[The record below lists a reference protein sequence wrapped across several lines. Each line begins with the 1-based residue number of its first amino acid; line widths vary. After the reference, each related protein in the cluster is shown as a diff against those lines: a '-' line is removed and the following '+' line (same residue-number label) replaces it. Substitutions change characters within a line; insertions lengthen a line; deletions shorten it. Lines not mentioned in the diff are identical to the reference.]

1 MNSKRHALLALLLGL
16 TSSAVTAQTLRSQ
29 RIATGFVQPTY
40 LTAPPNDPTRLF
52 VVEQGGRIRLIK
64 NGVVL
69 ATPFLDITTS
79 VLSGGER
86 GLLGLAFHPAYATNR
101 RFYVYF
107 TRRPDGAIVVNRYLR
122 SLNNPDRASAE
133 TGQTVIVIPHPNF
146 SNHNGGCLQFGPD
159 GFLYFGTGD
168 GGSGGDPNCNAQNG
182 ASLLGKL
189 LRIDV
194 DSGSPYVV
202 PPSNPFVGVPGF
214 QPEIW
219 AVGLRNPWRFSFDAL
234 TGDLYLG
241 DVGQDTQEEIDFTP
255 AGTGGGENY
264 GWKIMEGTTCFSS
277 ASCTNP
283 PPCNSPLFTDPIW
296 TYNHAG
302 TNNCSVTGGYVY
314 RGSRIAGLGGTYF
327 FADFC
332 SSQIWSFRVVGGV
345 VQNFTN
351 RTAELDPP
359 NATINSITSFGED
372 ATGELYIV
380 DQGGEIFRIMRSEG
394 DASWKVVNEH
404 GELIEDGQR

>member
-1 MNSKRHALLALLLGL
+1 MNSKRHAILLALFLGL
-16 TSSAVTAQTLRSQ
+16 TSSAVAAQTLRSQ
-29 RIATGFVQPTY
+29 RIASGFTQPTY

-52 VVEQGGRIRLIK
+52 VVEQAGRIRLIK
-64 NGVVL
+64 NGIVL

-86 GLLGLAFHPAYATNR
+86 GLLGLAFHPGYATNR
-101 RFYVYF
+101 RFYVYY
-107 TRRPDGAIVVNRYLR
+107 TRRPDGAIVVSRYLR

-133 TGQTVIVIPHPNF
+133 TAQTVIVIPHPTF

-168 GGSGGDPNCNAQNG
+168 GGGSGDPNCNAQDG
-182 ASLLGKL
+182 SSLLGKL

-194 DSGSPYVV
+194 DSGNPYAV
-202 PPSNPFVGVPGF
+202 PPSNPFVGVAGF

-219 AVGLRNPWRFSFDAL
+219 AVGLRNPWRFSFDRL

-283 PPCNSPLFTDPIW
+283 LPCNSPLFTDPIW

-314 RGSRIAGLGGTYF
+314 RGSRIPGLGGTYF

-332 SSQIWSFRVVGGV
+332 SSQIWSFRVVGGAV
-345 VQNFTN
+345 TSFTN

-359 NATINSITSFGED
+359 NATINSISSFGQD
-372 ATGELYIV
+372 STGELYIV
-380 DQGGEIFRIMRSEG
+380 DQGGEIFRIMRSES
-394 DASWKVVNEH
+394 DAAWKVVNDR
-404 GELIEDGQR
+404 GELVEGGS